1 VFKNLTRPAAF
12 IAVIPLVAIGLAGCG
27 ESAEEKATASV
38 CSSTKAIQAQISK
51 LSDLSIS
58 SKAPEEIK
66 DAATVMEKEATKIK
80 ESTPNLPAASKAPVE
95 SAQKTLQA
103 ELAALATTLVSTAKA
118 SGSAEAVLKQ
128 AEPEVKAAIA
138 GLGASYKQAYESL
151 KCS

>member
-1 VFKNLTRPAAF
+1 MTFTRPAALV
-12 IAVIPLVAIGLAGCG
+12 AVILLGAIGLAGCG

-66 DAATVMEKEATKIK
+66 AAAAVMKEEAAKIK
-80 ESTPNLPAASKAPVE
+80 ESTANLPAASKAPVE
-95 SAQKTLQA
+95 AAQDTLKT
-103 ELAALATTLVSTAKA
+103 ELAALAAALVSTLKA

-128 AEPEVKAAIA
+128 SEPEVKAAVA
-138 GLGASYKQAYESL
+138 GLATSYKQAYESL